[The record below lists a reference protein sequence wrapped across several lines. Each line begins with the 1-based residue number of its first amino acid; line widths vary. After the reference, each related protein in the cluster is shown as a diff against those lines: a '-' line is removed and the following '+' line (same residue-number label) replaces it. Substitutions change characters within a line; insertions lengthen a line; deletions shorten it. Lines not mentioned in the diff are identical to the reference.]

1 MSKYYCKNCNTEYKF
16 NGDPPNTNNWCP
28 ICYFEYKN
36 YPTKIVMQK
45 LPDYETPEQYEKR
58 TGKKWNGAV
67 FYRCINDDCEE
78 VEFTEW
84 EIGGYID
91 IDPNDYPFCVGC
103 ESILAVCAQSPEPPP
118 DDWKPEDGV

>member
-1 MSKYYCKNCNTEYKF
+1 MRYWCHECKSEINIGEDVASPDEGYCPVCSDWDMDEH
-16 NGDPPNTNNWCP
+16 PAVLEEIP
-28 ICYFEYKN
+28 
-36 YPTKIVMQK
+36 Q
-45 LPDYETPEQYEKR
+45 YETPEQYEKR

-103 ESILAVCAQSPEPPP
+103 ESILAVCAQSSEPPP
-118 DDWKPEDGV
+118 DDWKPEEGV